1 MAKLKAHYKVDHKV
15 GMVSIKPGHTYD
27 LLGGKKREDLQI
39 VGQLIGNRIA
49 KKDYLT
55 TDLFDSLSILR
66 YSDNPINKHKFIHVI
81 GFMNR
86 TNSYSILVCKLK
98 NESN

>member
-1 MAKLKAHYKVDHKV
+1 MSKLKAHYKVDHKV
-15 GMVSIKPGHTYD
+15 GMVSLKPNHTYD
-27 LLGGKKREDLQI
+27 LLGGKTREDLEI
-39 VGQLIGNRIA
+39 IGQLVGDRVS

-66 YSDNPINKHKFIHVI
+66 YSSNPINKHSFVHVV
-81 GFMNR
+81 GFMRR
-86 TNSYSILVCKLK
+86 TNSYSILVCKLR